1 MKNKMI
7 RRLYDIHYHLFDL
20 SHPNLLAFIM
30 RDDLISENS
39 VRDVLRKLPWYM
51 KIFPAGA
58 AWFLPKKISVKLK
71 EFLSKD
77 AVPLRNLLAVME
89 GEPEL
94 HFLTQEYYLLNGW
107 DTNLPLPEKIILTP
121 LIIDFGY
128 KNLINGGC
136 FYKLPPAKPVAR
148 QVADVLAAIH
158 LYFNYEVVDRE
169 NDNNKLKIIKTNRKK
184 EERLFEIYPFL
195 GLNPV
200 NYSLQGIK
208 NLFDKYFSDYES
220 FNTFDSRRDK
230 LFARMGDSMV
240 TLEDLIFKESEP
252 DIDGRYSFLFAGIKL
267 YPPLGFNPWP
277 EDDEKELE
285 KVRFIYSEC
294 ARKGIPLTVHC
305 SDSGFSA
312 SPMARE
318 FTDPSKGW
326 QNVLRRP
333 EYRNLRINFA
343 HLGAQSDGS
352 EVWNKSLIETIKL
365 NRNVFTDCSCQT
377 TDELSYKKIK
387 KMSLEGISENI
398 LFGTDFVINLL
409 WSPSY
414 NEYLHNF
421 IKTDEIDYNLKEMMA
436 TTAPERFLFGKK
448 NSAE

>member
-1 MKNKMI
+1 MI
-7 RRLYDIHYHLFDL
+7 SRLYDIHYHLFDL
-20 SHPNLLAFIM
+20 SHPNLLAFLM

-39 VRDVLRKLPWYM
+39 VRKVLKKLPWYM
-51 KIFPAGA
+51 KLFPAGT
-58 AWFLPKKISVKLK
+58 AWFLPGKITERLK
-71 EFLSKD
+71 ESLLKD

-107 DTNLPLPEKIILTP
+107 NYDIPLPEKIILTP

-128 KNLINGGC
+128 KNLNNGEC

-148 QVADVLAAIH
+148 QVADVLTAIRF
-158 LYFNYEVVDRE
+158 YFRYEVVDRE
-169 NDNNKLKIIKTNRKK
+169 NDNSKLKIIKTNRNKG
-184 EERLFEIYPFL
+184 ERLFEIYPFL

-220 FNTFDSRRDK
+220 FNTFESRKNK
-230 LFARMGDSMV
+230 LFERMGEAEV
-240 TLEDLIFKESEP
+240 NLEDLVFKESES
-252 DIDGRYSFLFAGIKL
+252 DISGKYSFLFAGIKL
-267 YPPLGFNPWP
+267 YPPMGFNPWP

-294 ARKGIPLTVHC
+294 SRKGIPLTVHC
-305 SDSGFSA
+305 SDSGFSS
-312 SPMARE
+312 SPMYRE

-333 EYRNLRINFA
+333 EFRNLRINFA
-343 HLGAQSDGS
+343 HLGTQSGGS
-352 EVWNKSLIETIKL
+352 GEWGKSLIDTINR

-377 TDELSYKKIK
+377 PDQLSYSKIK
-387 KMSLEGISENI
+387 RMALEGISDNI

-409 WSPSY
+409 WSGSY
-414 NEYLHNF
+414 NEYLYNF
-421 IKTDEIDYNLKEMMA
+421 LKTGEIDHRLKESMA
-436 TTAPERFLFGKK
+436 ATGPERFLFGEK
-448 NSAE
+448 E